1 MKRLVET
8 DRWKDSFFIELHPY
22 AKLLLSYLYDNCNDA
37 GFIDVNYSLWCSQL
51 NMHKEHIVSS
61 LVSLKPLLLSDTKRK
76 LFIKDF
82 LKHQKKLPL
91 VLGNDESEWIIDKLK
106 SNLDKFNNA
115 PEIKSILDS
124 VQKPEQKTKKT
135 STDSK
140 KFVVPEYEEF
150 EAYYLSEKSD
160 ADVDDIKNLYDHY
173 VSCNWKVGNK
183 PMKDWEAAIRVS
195 IRRNSKFHPKNTS
208 GVSVKKDKPSK
219 TEVTFS
225 VVNELKEQNKK
236 AE

>member
-8 DRWKDSFFIELHPY
+8 DRWKDSFFIELHPN

-51 NMHKEHIVSS
+51 NMQKEHIIKS

-91 VLGNDESEWIIDKLK
+91 IAGNDESEWIIDKLK

-115 PEIKSILDS
+115 IEIKSILES
-124 VQKPEQKTKKT
+124 VQHPETKTKSKG
-135 STDSK
+135 STKK
-140 KFVVPEYEEF
+140 KFIAPKYDIF
-150 EAYYLSEKSD
+150 EKYYFSQKAD

-173 VSCNWKVGNK
+173 VSCDWKVGNK

-195 IRRNSKFHPKNTS
+195 IRRKEKYEKNT
-208 GVSVKKDKPSK
+208 VSNQKKDKPSK
-219 TEVTFS
+219 TQVTFS
-225 VVNELKEQNKK
+225 VVNELKEQNKNQTN
-236 AE
+236 